1 MSKMGCLMMVCAAY
15 LYLQDIYEEANE
27 FEGKFMS
34 ALAALTMAYCRA
46 CSSDSNN
53 DDILMIVIQQLNQGK
68 SCISTRLL
76 KHIANFKSY
85 RFSQEI
91 HR

>member
-1 MSKMGCLMMVCAAY
+1 MLHRIPQRHY
-15 LYLQDIYEEANE
+15 LEANE
-27 FEGKFMS
+27 VEGKFMS

-53 DDILMIVIQQLNQGK
+53 DDILMIVIQQLNQGR

-76 KHIANFKSY
+76 ERIVNFKNY
-85 RFSQEI
+85 RFSQEV